1 MPRCGI
7 IDVGKARGGT
17 MKKINT
23 GSSDFSDLRKEN
35 VIYVD
40 KTAYIHRLIS
50 DEENKVLFIA
60 RPRRF
65 GKSLTISALKYL
77 FSGRR
82 DLFCGLAIDKSDWKW
97 RTHPVIHFRFNELR
111 TESVAMFEEDFVAYV
126 KKQLVMAGHAYDDA
140 VPYSL
145 NFANAIEQ
153 LYAKS
158 CEDHAKDPEHRGEGV
173 VILIDEYD
181 APVGHALDDIP
192 KAEAIRARMSSL
204 YAQMKDRTGCIR
216 FLLMT
221 GISKFTKLS
230 VFSALSNIVDISQRD
245 DVAAMFGYTEEELTA
260 NFEEH
265 LREHAA
271 RMGKPYDE
279 YRAEMKRWFNG
290 FRFAKH
296 DETTVY
302 NPISVAYT
310 LTTKEPCFSATWA
323 TTGRPSMLMNYLKR
337 EDVATLDWQN
347 GIETAEEEF
356 DVADLEKLT
365 PTAMFYQAGYL
376 TIKDYDD
383 GLYTLGVPDE
393 EVRRD
398 LAKLTVGAMASED
411 MTWAASL
418 GVKLLSA
425 DWPKFFIGLKSLY
438 AHMPYGPTEDFV
450 QEFSYER
457 ILYTL
462 LASQGVEVV
471 AEDRQSDGR
480 ADIVAKHKKGVYVF
494 ELKVGAPID
503 KAFAQIRAKGY
514 ADPYVASGKPVWLI
528 GLSFD
533 RDTRKLVDCAA
544 EPFAR

>member
-1 MPRCGI
+1 
-7 IDVGKARGGT
+7 

-23 GSSDFSDLRKEN
+23 VSSDFADLRKEN

-40 KTAYIHRLIS
+40 KTAYMHRLIS
-50 DEENKVLFIA
+50 DEENKVLFIS

-65 GKSLTISALKYL
+65 GKSLTISALKAL
-77 FSGRR
+77 FEGRR
-82 DLFCGLAIDKSDWKW
+82 DLFRGLAIDKSDWTW
-97 RTHPVIHFRFNELR
+97 RTHPVIHFRFNELS
-111 TESVAMFEEDFVAYV
+111 TASVEEFCTDFETYV
-126 KKQLVMAGHAYDDA
+126 NKRLCDAGFACDGTQ
-140 VPYSL
+140 SCWQ
-145 NFANAIEQ
+145 NFADAIDA
-153 LYAKS
+153 LYRRS
-158 CEDHAKDPEHRGEGV
+158 VEDHAKDPDHKGEGV

-192 KAEAIRARMSSL
+192 RAEAIRARMSSL
-204 YAQMKDRTGCIR
+204 YAQMKDRTGYIR

-230 VFSALSNIVDISQRD
+230 VFSALSNIVDISQQD
-245 DVAAMFGYTEEELTA
+245 DVAAMFGYTEKELTA

-279 YRAEMKRWFNG
+279 YRAEMKKWYNG
-290 FRFAKH
+290 FRFAKN

-310 LTTKEPCFSATWA
+310 LTKKETGFSATWA
-323 TTGRPSMLMNYLKR
+323 TTGRPSMLMNYLRR
-337 EDVATLDWQN
+337 EDLLALNYEKV
-347 GIETAEEEF
+347 EEVPGAAF
-356 DVADLEKLT
+356 DVADLNNLT
-365 PTAMFYQAGYL
+365 ATALLYQAGYL
-376 TIKDYDD
+376 TIKGYDPD
-383 GLYTLGVPDE
+383 ADDYTLGVPDE

-398 LAKLTVGAMASED
+398 LATLVAGVAANETEA
-411 MTWAASL
+411 WAANL
-418 GVKLLSA
+418 GKVLLHA
-425 DWPKFFIGLKSLY
+425 NWPKFFVGLKSLY
-438 AHMPYGPTEDFV
+438 AHLPYGPTEESV

-457 ILYTL
+457 ILCTL

-480 ADIVAKHKKGVYVF
+480 ADIVAKHRKGIYVF
-494 ELKVGAPID
+494 ELKVGEPVD
-503 KAFAQIRAKGY
+503 RAFAQIHEKGY
-514 ADPYVASGKPVWLI
+514 ADPYVASGKPIWLV

-544 EPFAR
+544 APFEGLSTTLLL

>member
-1 MPRCGI
+1 
-7 IDVGKARGGT
+7 

-50 DEENKVLFIA
+50 DEENKVLFIS

-65 GKSLTISALKYL
+65 GKSLTISALKAL
-77 FSGRR
+77 FEGRR
-82 DLFCGLAIDKSDWKW
+82 DLFRGLAIDKSDWTW
-97 RTHPVIHFRFNELR
+97 QTHPVIHFRFNELR
-111 TESVAMFEEDFVAYV
+111 TESVEAFEESFVPYV
-126 KKQLVMAGHAYDDA
+126 KGRLQEAGYAYDDSI
-140 VPYSL
+140 PYSN
-145 NFANAIEQ
+145 NFANAIER

-158 CEDHAKDPEHRGEGV
+158 CEDNAKDPEYKGEGV

-230 VFSALSNIVDISQRD
+230 VFSALSNIRDISQRD
-245 DVAAMFGYTEEELTA
+245 DIAAMFGYTEEELTA

-279 YRAEMKRWFNG
+279 YRAEMKRWYNG
-290 FRFAKH
+290 FRFAKN

-310 LTTKEPCFSATWA
+310 LDEKSPTGFSATWA
-323 TTGRPSMLMNYLKR
+323 TTGRPSMLMNYLRR
-337 EDVATLDWQN
+337 EDVLRINPEGTKKVRE
-347 GIETAEEEF
+347 ETF
-356 DVADLEKLT
+356 DVADLRNLKPIPML
-365 PTAMFYQAGYL
+365 FQSGYL
-376 TIKDYDD
+376 TIKAYN
-383 GLYTLGVPDE
+383 GKTQQFTLGVPDE

-398 LAKLTVGAMASED
+398 LCTLMAGVAANESAQ
-411 MTWAASL
+411 WASGL
-418 GVKLLSA
+418 GDNLLA
-425 DWPKFFIGLKSLY
+425 EEWDDFFTGLKSLY
-438 AHMPYGPTEDFV
+438 AAMAYGSTETSV
-450 QEFSYER
+450 HENSYGR
-457 ILYTL
+457 CLSFL
-462 LASQGVEVV
+462 LASCGFDFRMESVQ
-471 AEDRQSDGR
+471 ADGR
-480 ADIVAKHKKGVYVF
+480 ADVVADHPALTCVF
-494 ELKVGAPID
+494 ELKVGEPVD
-503 KAFAQIRAKGY
+503 RAFAQIRAKGY
-514 ADPYVASGKPVWLI
+514 ADPYVASGKPIWLV

-533 RDTRKLVDCAA
+533 RETRKLVDCAA
-544 EPFAR
+544 EPYRA